1 MKRKLLYALMVCSA
15 LFIASACSND
25 YEDATSPH
33 VYGPDENPP
42 VKSDATSTI
51 SNVYEMQGTNPTPIS
66 LNIDLYEDVIQ
77 KQFGM
82 TVSEMLTNIEKGT
95 VVVCPINPSRNVWN
109 KAKANVDGK
118 QYGWYVNKS
127 GNVCKADD
135 EALYGIIEFDPAS
148 HNFNFYADENAGG
161 AASIEIGFALNGP
174 NYNTGIR
181 FVNSITIYDRSFIFM
196 DIKIPAGDYS
206 AYQLNFNDVAENIN
220 FVFGMSSVDF
230 ANSLSDGI
238 LKLYMMNLETNAY
251 LWDGEST
258 ANNGGYWCNSKN
270 EICAWG
276 ADVFSYFIE
285 PNIGDDSATFAIG
298 RAPGIA
304 SGTVY
309 LIKFGVASSDQ
320 SKMLSFFIT
329 ATFE

>member
-1 MKRKLLYALMVCSA
+1 MKRKLLYALMVCGA

-66 LNIDLYEDVIQ
+66 LNIDLYEDIIQ

-82 TVSEMLTNIEKGT
+82 TVSEMLTSIEKGT

-127 GNVCKADD
+127 GNVCKSDD

-148 HNFNFYADENAGG
+148 HNFNFYAD
-161 AASIEIGFALNGP
+161 
-174 NYNTGIR
+174 
-181 FVNSITIYDRSFIFM
+181 
-196 DIKIPAGDYS
+196 
-206 AYQLNFNDVAENIN
+206 
-220 FVFGMSSVDF
+220 
-230 ANSLSDGI
+230 
-238 LKLYMMNLETNAY
+238 
-251 LWDGEST
+251 
-258 ANNGGYWCNSKN
+258 
-270 EICAWG
+270 
-276 ADVFSYFIE
+276 
-285 PNIGDDSATFAIG
+285 
-298 RAPGIA
+298 
-304 SGTVY
+304 
-309 LIKFGVASSDQ
+309 
-320 SKMLSFFIT
+320 KMQVVRLP
-329 ATFE
+329 